1 MDLVTLVHTELIFFP
16 ASKEARKPRAESEA
30 SDDSTQGL
38 SLFVLIPLYT
48 NTQATVIKRCN
59 ITKTQAFRPHMYAN
73 GSI

>member
-30 SDDSTQGL
+30 SDDSTQGF

-48 NTQATVIKRCN
+48 NT
-59 ITKTQAFRPHMYAN
+59 
-73 GSI
+73 